1 MTSLG
6 SYICL
11 HLIVNE
17 GKAKKIIDDLKE
29 RKLVSGATTMLAQ
42 GTAKSEILKLLEL
55 HHQRKELAILAI
67 RKDNENLVMDELE
80 KKLDKKNAG
89 IGFSTDVLKV
99 SWENG
104 QAREDEMEDKSNF
117 EALFA
122 IVDRGSGDDV
132 VDIAQKAGA
141 KGATI
146 VHGRGTGATVLGE
159 VFDMVIEPEKD
170 IVLMLI
176 DKNNIDSIMEDL
188 TKEMEISMPNRG
200 ILFTM
205 AVNRTIGLV
214 K

>member
-6 SYICL
+6 SYVCL

-17 GKAKKIIDDLKE
+17 GKAKNIIDDLKE
-29 RKLVSGATTMLAQ
+29 RKLVSGATTMLAK

-67 RKDNENLVMDELE
+67 RKDNESLVMDELE
-80 KKLDKKNAG
+80 KKLNKKNAG
-89 IGFSTDVLKV
+89 IGFSTDVLKI
-99 SWENG
+99 SWEDG

-122 IVDRGSGDDV
+122 IVNRGDGDVV

-176 DKNNIDSIMEDL
+176 DKNNIDSIMKDI
-188 TKEMEISMPNRG
+188 TKDMEISMPNRG

>member
-176 DKNNIDSIMEDL
+176 DKDNIDSIMEDL